1 VVAGAGATVL
11 KALFDGD
18 YEFPASEKVV
28 PTRDG
33 SELETAEETDVQGI
47 DEELTVRGELN
58 KLASNMALG
67 RNRAGIHYR
76 TDGIEGL
83 RLGEQ
88 AAIRFLEDQLTL
100 PTRVQGD
107 LRLTFESFDGEK
119 VTVRP
124 TV

>member
-1 VVAGAGATVL
+1 
-11 KALFDGD
+11 
-18 YEFPASEKVV
+18 
-28 PTRDG
+28 
-33 SELETAEETDVQGI
+33 
-47 DEELTVRGELN
+47 
-58 KLASNMALG
+58 MALG